1 MSGLI
6 HRGGLR
12 AQILTEGVIHVG
24 DTVRPKALS
33 STSTQL

>member
-12 AQILTEGVIHVG
+12 AQILNEGVIHVG
-24 DTVRPKALS
+24 DVVHLKTA
-33 STSTQL
+33 